1 MVDPDLLLEVPMFL
15 TLPAEERQRIAAMMR
30 EENVPEGRVIF
41 EVGDPGASMYI
52 VQSGRIR
59 ISIPGDSGVEV
70 QLATLGPGEFFG
82 ELALLD
88 QNPRSA
94 RATAAEDTV
103 CLSLGRDQ
111 FLAFVAA
118 RPDTA
123 LAMLSATAKRL
134 RHTDE
139 LMRSRA
145 SFDVN
150 EEFLRHET
158 RGGRWADK
166 LARYAGSWTFI
177 TIYIVVVMGWIACNL
192 LVRWFDS
199 VHFELL
205 SFILGFIATLQAPI
219 IIMSQ
224 NRDQLRDR
232 IRADADFQVNLKNE
246 VAIEK
251 ALERLEE
258 MRRQLPELKR
268 QIKEH
273 ETVVRKQHE
282 TLRRHLTKSG
292 VLGAYAAG
300 SAEETGAIEAAV
312 APEAPDDDVVGE
324 GTAIFMPGDL
334 AKLPDELPTPA
345 PPGLIVSRRDKRS
358 AGTVPAIPIPPEETP
373 TAGEKTGKNLGAML
387 RAFRGES

>member
-1 MVDPDLLLEVPMFL
+1 MVDPDLLLEVPMFQ
-15 TLPAEERQRIAAMMR
+15 TLPTSERQRIAAMMR
-30 EENVPEGRVIF
+30 EERVPEGRVIF

-52 VQSGRIR
+52 VERGRIR
-59 ISIPGDSGVEV
+59 ISVPGDSGAEV
-70 QLATLGPGEFFG
+70 TLATLGTGEFFG

-94 RATAAEDTV
+94 RATAAEDTTL
-103 CLSLGRDQ
+103 LSLGRDQ
-111 FLAFVAA
+111 FLAFVTA

-123 LAMLSATAKRL
+123 LAMLHATAKRL

-150 EEFLRHET
+150 EEFARHET
-158 RGGRWADK
+158 RGGRWADR

-177 TIYIVVVMGWIACNL
+177 SIYIAVIFAWIGCNL
-192 LVRWFDS
+192 FLRRFDS
-199 VHFELL
+199 AYFELL

-258 MRRQLPELKR
+258 MRRQIPELKR
-268 QIKEH
+268 QVKEH
-273 ETVVRKQHE
+273 ETVVRKSHE
-282 TLRRHLTKSG
+282 TIRRLMGKPSG
-292 VLGAYAAG
+292 AAAPAHGPSDTADVEDLGSEG
-300 SAEETGAIEAAV
+300 EES
-312 APEAPDDDVVGE
+312 VVGE
-324 GTAIFMPGDL
+324 GTAVFIASDV
-334 AKLPDELPTPA
+334 AKTAGGGAEVA
-345 PPGLIVSRRDKRS
+345 EPPSP
-358 AGTVPAIPIPPEETP
+358 VPARREKPRAPAAAAPGGGAAVVAGEETQRGV
-373 TAGEKTGKNLGAML
+373 AAAL
-387 RAFRGES
+387 RAFRGEA